1 MQTLVI
7 IPVGRETVDK
17 ILVVS
22 LLVLYNQGGDRDIK
36 TSKNLVKGMNKRMPL
51 ILLWRMILPFKITN
65 PRQCWN
71 AKMAISQ
78 NHARYRKD
86 YQHGSLKLN
95 TKIKLDA
102 KSYTK
107 CITFITCERER
118 EKSPLLNY
126 NISIQQLITCCELVL
141 MIKNIKIMA

>member
-1 MQTLVI
+1 
-7 IPVGRETVDK
+7 
-17 ILVVS
+17 
-22 LLVLYNQGGDRDIK
+22 
-36 TSKNLVKGMNKRMPL
+36 
-51 ILLWRMILPFKITN
+51 MILPFKISN

-71 AKMAISQ
+71 AKITISQ

-107 CITFITCERER
+107 CITFITYERER

>member
-1 MQTLVI
+1 
-7 IPVGRETVDK
+7 
-17 ILVVS
+17 
-22 LLVLYNQGGDRDIK
+22 
-36 TSKNLVKGMNKRMPL
+36 
-51 ILLWRMILPFKITN
+51 MILPFKISN

-71 AKMAISQ
+71 AKITISQ